1 MRDKRALIVR
11 LGAIGDAIMTV
22 PVARELYD
30 QRFEVHWICGKVVQP
45 LLECYPWITLI
56 PVNDQ
61 EILIGSAWQRA
72 CNIIGLWSKL
82 FFRKYDL
89 CGILYYDKR
98 YRILTLPVR
107 AARKVGLSKGARQTN
122 LIAGRSYS
130 DEYARILFKTEHGYD
145 DRGLHPLRPEK
156 LPPSSLPVKAS
167 ARRIAIVP
175 GGSSNFHAQQ
185 TLRRWPVELY
195 AVLAS
200 ELRKRDWEIVL
211 LGGPE
216 DLWVRPYFQ
225 HIKVIDCLGTLSIP
239 EVISACDT
247 CDAVISHDTGPMHLA
262 GMSRACLVCI
272 FGPSNPGSVI
282 PRRPGVVGLWG
293 GQDLACRPCF
303 EGQSFAPCQ
312 FAGCMHQVKP
322 DLVIYH
328 LDQLLEAQ
336 SQGILKPWRVVSPV
350 GH

>member
-1 MRDKRALIVR
+1 MR
-11 LGAIGDAIMTV
+11 LGAIGDVIMTV

-30 QRFEVHWICGKVVQP
+30 QGFEIHWICGRTVQP

-56 PVNDQ
+56 PVNDK
-61 EILIGSAWQRA
+61 EILIGNAWQRA
-72 CNIIGLWSKL
+72 RNIIGLWSKL

-98 YRILTLPVR
+98 YSILTLPVR
-107 AARKVGLSKGARQTN
+107 AARKIALSKGARQTA
-122 LIAGRSYS
+122 LLAGRSYT
-130 DEYARILFKTEHGYD
+130 DEFARILFRNEHGYD
-145 DRGLHPLRPEK
+145 DRSLQPLRPDI
-156 LPPSSLPVKAS
+156 LPSSPLPAVTS
-167 ARRIAIVP
+167 GRRIAIVP
-175 GGSSNFHAQQ
+175 GGASNVLAQQ
-185 TLRRWPVELY
+185 TLRRWPIELY
-195 AVLAS
+195 VVLAS
-200 ELRKRDWEIVL
+200 ELRKRNWEIVL

-225 HIKVIDCLGTLSIP
+225 HIEVIDCLGTLSIP
-239 EVISACDT
+239 EVISTCDT

-262 GMSRACLVCI
+262 GVSRACLVGI
-272 FGPSNPGSVI
+272 FGSTNPGNFL
-282 PRRPGVVGLWG
+282 PRRPGVVGIWG
-293 GQDLACRPCF
+293 GQDLACRPCYD
-303 EGQSFAPCQ
+303 GQSYAPCQ

-336 SQGILKPWRVVSPV
+336 SRGILKSWQVVSPV